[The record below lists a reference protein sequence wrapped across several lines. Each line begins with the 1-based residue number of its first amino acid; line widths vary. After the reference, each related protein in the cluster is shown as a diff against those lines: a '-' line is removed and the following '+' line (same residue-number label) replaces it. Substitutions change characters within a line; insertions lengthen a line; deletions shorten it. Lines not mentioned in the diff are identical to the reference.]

1 LRAGRPSP
9 NIASRTWRRAG
20 TSRSSTAR
28 RRPARR
34 STRITSSSVCRT
46 ASRRPDSIPTSVG
59 GPRMRRLLV
68 AMLAL
73 VSVVSG
79 ALIGQRVA
87 PAASVSEVL
96 IGSVLPL
103 TGNFASL
110 GQQYLW
116 AAQTAEDIV
125 NNDYA
130 DLQVPLGPGKGF
142 PGLGGAPIKFIV
154 RDDQSRGE
162 QARTIVEQLISVNK
176 VHWINAEGTSGI
188 TSILQPV
195 VESAGLPMS
204 CHPCASPTL
213 TEKGLK
219 WFFRTGPNDKTM
231 VASVFSFLKEW
242 PEKGGPKDLKT
253 IALFTCDNLFCQ
265 DNRKVATDLA
275 PKAGF
280 KIVLDLTTKTGAT
293 TLASEVQRL
302 QAANADVLFAVQY
315 PAETVVYEN
324 DAKRAG
330 YMPKVIATSNG
341 AYSDETWLQAQ
352 KKTNGAAGWLGR
364 DPTAIDLVH
373 DRPSWKKVNEVYK
386 KYSRGQN
393 MGELAMREITGL
405 LWMAD
410 VINRAK
416 SVEPAAL
423 QKAANETNMSPEQL
437 IIDYKGIKFE
447 NGQNVLATGVVTQV
461 GWDGEKHTLWPW
473 DLASKAN
480 FKPIFPSPSWQERE
494 SKPKPAN

>member
-1 LRAGRPSP
+1 
-9 NIASRTWRRAG
+9 
-20 TSRSSTAR
+20 
-28 RRPARR
+28 
-34 STRITSSSVCRT
+34 
-46 ASRRPDSIPTSVG
+46 
-59 GPRMRRLLV
+59 MRRLSV
-68 AMLAL
+68 AIIVLAVL
-73 VSVVSG
+73 VSG
-79 ALIGQRVA
+79 AFPTAR
-87 PAASVSEVL
+87 AANVTEVL

-103 TGNFASL
+103 TGTFANY

-116 AAQTAEDIV
+116 SAQTVEDIV

-142 PGLGGAPIKFIV
+142 PALGGAPIKFIV

-176 VHWINAEGTSGI
+176 VHWINGEGTSGI
-188 TSILQPV
+188 TSIIQPV
-195 VESAGLPMS
+195 VESAGLPMT
-204 CHPCASPTL
+204 CHACASPTL

-219 WFFRTGPNDKTM
+219 WFWRTGPNDKTM

-242 PEKGGPKDLKT
+242 RERGGPTDLKT

-265 DNRKVATDLA
+265 DNRKVATELA
-275 PKAGF
+275 PKAGYQ
-280 KIVLDLTTKTGAT
+280 IVLDLTTKTGGT

-302 QAANADVLFAVQY
+302 QGANPDVLFFVQY
-315 PAETVVYEN
+315 TADTTVFQN

-330 YMPKVIATSNG
+330 WTPKVVATSNG

-352 KKTNGAAGWLGR
+352 KKTNGGAGWLGR

-373 DRPSWKKVNEVYK
+373 ERASWKKVNEIYK
-386 KYSRGQN
+386 KYSRGQA

-423 QKAANETNMSPEQL
+423 AKAARDTNMGPEQL
-437 IIDYKGIKFE
+437 IIDYKGIKFDD
-447 NGQNVLATGVVTQV
+447 NQQNTLATGVVTQI

-473 DLASKAN
+473 DLGSKSG
-480 FKPIFPSPSWQERE
+480 FKAIHPSPSWQERD
-494 SKPKPAN
+494 SKPKPAP

>member
-1 LRAGRPSP
+1 
-9 NIASRTWRRAG
+9 
-20 TSRSSTAR
+20 
-28 RRPARR
+28 
-34 STRITSSSVCRT
+34 
-46 ASRRPDSIPTSVG
+46 
-59 GPRMRRLLV
+59 MRRVFVGVIALAVLIVV
-68 AMLAL
+68 ALG
-73 VSVVSG
+73 VS
-79 ALIGQRVA
+79 RMA
-87 PAASVSEVL
+87 PAQPKVTEVL

-116 AAQTAEDIV
+116 ASQTVEDIV

-130 DLQVPLGPGKGF
+130 DLPVSLGPGKGF

-154 RDDQSRGE
+154 RDDQSRGDL
-162 QARTIVEQLISVNK
+162 ARTIVEQLISVNK
-176 VHWINAEGTSGI
+176 VHWINAEGTSGT

-242 PEKGGPKDLKT
+242 PEHGGPKDLKT

-302 QAANADVLFAVQY
+302 QAAGADVLFSVQY
-315 PAETVVYEN
+315 PAETVVFE
-324 DAKRAG
+324 
-330 YMPKVIATSNG
+330 NG

-352 KKTNGAAGWLGR
+352 KKSNGAAGWLGR

-373 DRPSWKKVNEVYK
+373 ERPSWKKVNEIYK

-416 SVEPAAL
+416 SVDPAVL
-423 QKAANETNMSPEQL
+423 QKTAAETNMGPEQL
-437 IIDYKGIKFE
+437 IIDYKGIRFE

-473 DLASKAN
+473 DLAIKAN
-480 FKPIFPSPSWQERE
+480 FKPIFPSPSWQERD

>member
-1 LRAGRPSP
+1 MQRVVLLLLA
-9 NIASRTWRRAG
+9 
-20 TSRSSTAR
+20 TA
-28 RRPARR
+28 
-34 STRITSSSVCRT
+34 V
-46 ASRRPDSIPTSVG
+46 
-59 GPRMRRLLV
+59 L
-68 AMLAL
+68 
-73 VSVVSG
+73 VSG
-79 ALIGQRVA
+79 ALVA
-87 PAASVSEVL
+87 HRPVPAANVTEVL
-96 IGSVLPL
+96 IGELLPL

-116 AAQTAEDIV
+116 AGQTAEDIV
-125 NNDYA
+125 NNDYP
-130 DLQVPLGPGKGF
+130 DLPVPLGPGKGF
-142 PGLGGAPIKFIV
+142 AGLGGAPMKLVV
-154 RDDQSRGE
+154 RDDQSRGD
-162 QARTIVEQLISVNK
+162 QARTIAEQLITVNK
-176 VHWINAEGTSGI
+176 VHWLNGEGTSGN
-188 TSILQPV
+188 TSIVQPV
-195 VESAGLPMS
+195 AESAGIPMA

-219 WFFRTGPNDKTM
+219 WFWRTGPNDKTM

-242 PEKGGPKDLKT
+242 REHGGPSDLKT
-253 IALFTCDNLFCQ
+253 VAFFMCDNLFCQ

-280 KIVLDLTTKTGAT
+280 QIVLDLTSKTGAT

-302 QAANADVLFAVQY
+302 QASNPDVLFLVQY
-315 PAETVVYEN
+315 PPETTVFQG

-330 YMPKVIATSNG
+330 WNPKVIATSNG

-352 KKTNGAAGWLGR
+352 KKTNGGAGWLGR

-373 DRPSWKKVNEVYK
+373 DRPAWKKINEIYK

-416 SVEPAAL
+416 SVDPAAL
-423 QKAANETNMSPEQL
+423 AKAANETNMSPEQL
-437 IIDYKGIKFE
+437 IIDYKGIKFDDSH
-447 NGQNVLATGVVTQV
+447 QNVLATGVVTQV

-473 DLASKAN
+473 DLARRAN
-480 FKPIFPSPSWQERE
+480 FKPVFPNPSWQERD
-494 SKPKPAN
+494 SKPKPGA

>member
-1 LRAGRPSP
+1 
-9 NIASRTWRRAG
+9 
-20 TSRSSTAR
+20 
-28 RRPARR
+28 
-34 STRITSSSVCRT
+34 
-46 ASRRPDSIPTSVG
+46 
-59 GPRMRRLLV
+59 MRRLFISAIVL
-68 AMLAL
+68 AAL
-73 VSVVSG
+73 VST
-79 ALIGQRVA
+79 ALLGLRTV
-87 PAASVSEVL
+87 PAANVSEVL

-103 TGNFASL
+103 TGNFASY

-116 AAQTAEDIV
+116 SAQTVEEIV
-125 NNDYA
+125 NNDFG

-142 PGLGGAPIKFIV
+142 PALGGAPIKFIV

-176 VHWINAEGTSGI
+176 VHWINGEGTSGI
-188 TSILQPV
+188 TSIIQPV
-195 VESAGLPMS
+195 VESAGLPLT
-204 CHPCASPTL
+204 CHACASPTL

-219 WFFRTGPNDKTM
+219 WFWRTGPNDKTM

-242 PEKGGPKDLKT
+242 RERGGPGDLKT

-265 DNRKVATDLA
+265 DNRKVATELA
-275 PKAGF
+275 PKAGYQ
-280 KIVLDLTTKTGAT
+280 IVLDLTTKTGAT

-302 QAANADVLFAVQY
+302 QAANPDVLFFVQY
-315 PAETVVYEN
+315 TADTTIFQN

-330 YMPKVIATSNG
+330 YAPKVIATSNG

-352 KKTNGAAGWLGR
+352 KKTNGGAGWLGR
-364 DPTAIDLVH
+364 DPTAIDLVTQ
-373 DRPSWKKVNEVYK
+373 RASWKKVNDIYK

-423 QKAANETNMSPEQL
+423 AKAARDTNMGPEQL
-437 IIDYKGIKFE
+437 IIDYKGIKFDD
-447 NGQNVLATGVVTQV
+447 NQQNTLATGVVTQI

-473 DLASKAN
+473 DLASKAG
-480 FKPIFPSPSWQERE
+480 FKAIHPNPSWQERD
-494 SKPKPAN
+494 SKPKPAS